1 TGKVVS
7 AGVGG
12 TIGQDVGEG
21 RGDVIVSSTD
31 RGSIGSTAGTHE
43 GHAPPG
49 GGPGEFASTEQRGHL
64 ELKDPFLQKM
74 VPLYNAEV
82 SRHSLAVEK
91 ELRPTMEQI
100 AVLDALIQKTRDQT
114 GFWAG
119 LENFLTD
126 PLALVGLAG
135 SFVSFG
141 AGAGIA
147 AREALKTW
155 STEK

>member
-1 TGKVVS
+1 LHLRSPNSQRESFSVSKATATSACSWRAQECTRPAKMDLPPRRSCSPVCLHPLRRLRPAPPGRTGPKQRKCEMTGTKVERDISDTGKVVS

-64 ELKDPFLQKM
+64 ELKDPFL
-74 VPLYNAEV
+74 
-82 SRHSLAVEK
+82 
-91 ELRPTMEQI
+91 
-100 AVLDALIQKTRDQT
+100 
-114 GFWAG
+114 
-119 LENFLTD
+119 
-126 PLALVGLAG
+126 
-135 SFVSFG
+135 
-141 AGAGIA
+141 
-147 AREALKTW
+147 
-155 STEK
+155 

>member
-1 TGKVVS
+1 
-7 AGVGG
+7 
-12 TIGQDVGEG
+12 
-21 RGDVIVSSTD
+21 
-31 RGSIGSTAGTHE
+31 
-43 GHAPPG
+43 PG

-155 STEK
+155 STEKGAEDALRRLQAKRDKLWRYATRRRNDMGVYRPFSVDGLDSDLNRG